1 MKKIVLLITV
11 LLLWVGQG
19 WALTYSGSLSSTP
32 NGGLYATKD
41 WSGVEDSNQPNSSF
55 SWAVEFNATA
65 NPNLWTYNYM
75 WFGDRKALSHIIVQV
90 SDTFGMANIYDGTTA
105 PYELNTFTA
114 TDQGASNPGIPAPLF
129 GLKFTPQVDTTSY
142 SFSIVTDRAP
152 MWGNVYAK
160 DGKTGGNDV
169 YAYNTGFNL
178 VPPVFDPFTG
188 VSLLSEPTFDPNVV
202 QYGPVFTSTT
212 GVNYGWAL
220 VPDTVNGGGGGGGQ
234 FVVPE
239 PGTFILVGA
248 GLVGLA
254 LLRRKQGR

>member
-1 MKKIVLLITV
+1 MKKIVLLVSV
-11 LLLWVGQG
+11 LLLWVGQA
-19 WALTYSGSLSSTP
+19 WALTYSGSLSSAP
-32 NGGLYATKD
+32 NGGLYATSF
-41 WSGVEDSNQPNSSF
+41 WATSSSF
-55 SWAVEFNATA
+55 SWDVSYSDQTG
-65 NPNLWTYNYM
+65 LWTYDYT
-75 WFGDRKALSHIIVQV
+75 WTGLTKALSHIIVQV
-90 SDTFGMANIYDGTTA
+90 SDTFDEINIYDGTTA
-105 PYELNTFTA
+105 SYELDNFVP
-114 TDQGASNPGIPAPLF
+114 GSSNPGIPDDIY
-129 GLKFTPQVDTTSY
+129 GLKFETSGDPTTY
-142 SFSIVTDRAP
+142 DFTIVTDRAP

-160 DGKTGGNDV
+160 DGVENVGNGNNKIDV
-169 YAYNTGFNL
+169 YAYNTGFAL

-188 VSLLSEPTFDPNVV
+188 VSLLSEPTFAPNVV

>member
-19 WALTYSGSLSSTP
+19 WALTYEYEGTLSSA
-32 NGGLYATKD
+32 NGGLFATQSWD
-41 WSGVEDSNQPNSSF
+41 DFAEF
-55 SWAVEFNATA
+55 SWDIDYNISNAGY
-65 NPNLWTYNYM
+65 WTYNYS
-75 WFGDRKALSHIIVQV
+75 WETNAKDLSHIIVQV
-90 SDTFGMANIYDGTTA
+90 FNTFLSSNIKTGTTT

-114 TDQGASNPGIPAPLF
+114 TDQGASNPGIPAPIF
-129 GLKFTPQVDTTSY
+129 GLKFTPQVNTTSH

-188 VSLLSEPTFDPNVV
+188 VSLLSEPAFDPNVV
-202 QYGPVFTSTT
+202 QYGPVFTSTST
-212 GVNYGWAL
+212 PVVSYGWAL
-220 VPDTVNGGGGGGGQ
+220 VPDTESGGGGGGGGIP
-234 FVVPE
+234 VVPE